1 MRAKHNAAVTE
12 IALNALAQAVGA
24 EQIPLDRSVVVEGLT
39 TDGICAL
46 NEVTPSGVQLDSPV
60 MFMADG
66 STADLQSLDPEQHL
80 IYPGSFRGFHC
91 GHDLV
96 ARAAEQATRK
106 RTILEISTHN
116 AQKAGIDSDEV
127 ARRLVGVR
135 GRYGVAVVQA
145 PLFREKSLLYPEGM
159 HFALGYDIAAGLV
172 NAKYYGGTSEGVE
185 EAMDLFRSR
194 RNRFWVLGRRGEDKI
209 FRSIDDIPG
218 IDSYRDIFRPL
229 YGALDVS
236 SSQLRKLGS

>member
-1 MRAKHNAAVTE
+1 
-12 IALNALAQAVGA
+12 
-24 EQIPLDRSVVVEGLT
+24 
-39 TDGICAL
+39 
-46 NEVTPSGVQLDSPV
+46 
-60 MFMADG
+60 
-66 STADLQSLDPEQHL
+66 
-80 IYPGSFRGFHC
+80 
-91 GHDLV
+91 
-96 ARAAEQATRK
+96 
-106 RTILEISTHN
+106 
-116 AQKAGIDSDEV
+116 
-127 ARRLVGVR
+127 
-135 GRYGVAVVQA
+135 
-145 PLFREKSLLYPEGM
+145 M